1 MKRLA
6 VVFAIVLASC
16 VATSPPAP
24 TAPISPSTAARASAT
39 TLPSAGLGALTKLG
53 DGTLVVSVRDCA
65 TATQNGGITGCELLD
80 AAADHDVFVGVL
92 RWSDGTFEARS
103 IDLASGEMRTLIP
116 KEDLGIALEDVRGDV
131 AILRETDDLGGGN
144 VHVRLRRV
152 PWRDPSKA
160 DTLDEIDLVG
170 LGGGDSWNP
179 WPAARTNGK
188 DVVWLH
194 AGGLFAK
201 HQVILLDA
209 SGTKH
214 VVTESDKPI
223 WFDLDD
229 AAHVPVAVFS
239 ADAATQRFSVWAGG
253 TLREIA
259 TRNASASGSV
269 MSFGD
274 VVGWARG
281 TGSVRPI
288 DGVELFTD
296 AGRALRVDRPE
307 AGCVFVGRTLTDIV
321 TVCPAGV
328 RLKDVHA
335 NVVRDGPPS
344 RVVLAF
350 GQALLWRTAAD
361 LAANPMVWRVTLL

>member
-1 MKRLA
+1 MKHLA
-6 VVFAIVLASC
+6 ALAIVLASC
-16 VATSPPAP
+16 VAAPAPSPSTPAPAP
-24 TAPISPSTAARASAT
+24 TAVRASAT
-39 TLPSAGLGALTKLG
+39 TLPSAGLGALTKLA
-53 DGTLVVSVRDCA
+53 DGTLVVGVPDCA

-80 AAADHDVFVGVL
+80 AAADRGVFVGVL

-103 IDLASGEMRTLIP
+103 IDLATGEMRTLIP
-116 KEDLGIALEDVRGDV
+116 KEDLGIALEEVREEV

-144 VHVRLRRV
+144 VHVRLRRI

-160 DTLDEIDLVG
+160 ETLDEIDLIG

-179 WPAARTNGK
+179 WPSARTNGQ

-194 AGGLFAK
+194 AGGPFAK

-209 SGTKH
+209 RGTRQ

-229 AAHVPVAVFS
+229 GGRVPVAVIS
-239 ADAATQRFSVWAGG
+239 SDGATQRFFVSLAG
-253 TLREIA
+253 TVHEIA
-259 TRNASASGSV
+259 TRDASASGYV

-281 TGSVRPI
+281 TGTVRPI

-296 AGRALRVDRPE
+296 TGRGLRVDRPE
-307 AGCVFVGRTLTDIV
+307 PGCVFVGRTAKDVV
-321 TVCPAGV
+321 TVCPSGV
-328 RLKDVHA
+328 RLEDVRA
-335 NVVRDGPPS
+335 NTVRDGPPS
-344 RVVLAF
+344 RVVVAF
-350 GQALLWRTAAD
+350 PRALLWRTAAD
-361 LAANPMVWRVTLL
+361 LAANPMIWRITLL

>member
-1 MKRLA
+1 MRRLA
-6 VVFAIVLASC
+6 IVAIVLASC
-16 VATSPPAP
+16 AAAPTPSP
-24 TAPISPSTAARASAT
+24 TAPIPATTAARASAT
-39 TLPSAGLGALTKLG
+39 ALPSAGLGALTKLA
-53 DGTLVVSVRDCA
+53 DGTLVVSIRDCA
-65 TATQNGGITGCELLD
+65 TATQNGGISGCELLD
-80 AAADHDVFVGVL
+80 AAADRTVFVGVL

-103 IDLASGEMRTLIP
+103 IDLGTGEMRTLIP

-152 PWRDPSKA
+152 PWRDPSRA

-179 WPAARTNGK
+179 WPSARTNGQ

-209 SGTKH
+209 QGAKH

-223 WFDLDD
+223 WFDLDQGGR
-229 AAHVPVAVFS
+229 VPVAVFS
-239 ADAATQRFSVWAGG
+239 SDAATQRFFMSVGG
-253 TLREIA
+253 TVHEIA
-259 TRNASASGSV
+259 TRDASASGYV

-274 VVGWARG
+274 IVGWARG
-281 TGSVRPI
+281 TGSVRPT

-296 AGRALRVDRPE
+296 TGRALRVDRPE
-307 AGCVFVGRTLTDIV
+307 AGCVFVGRTSKEIV
-321 TVCPAGV
+321 SVCPAGV
-328 RLKDVHA
+328 RLEDVHA
-335 NVVRDGPPS
+335 NTVRDGPPS
-344 RVVLAF
+344 RVVVAF
-350 GQALLWRTAAD
+350 PRALLWRTVAD
-361 LAANPMVWRVTLL
+361 LGANPMVWRITLL

>member
-1 MKRLA
+1 VKRLA
-6 VVFAIVLASC
+6 ALAIVLASC
-16 VATSPPAP
+16 VAAPTPSPSGPVPAP
-24 TAPISPSTAARASAT
+24 TAARASAT
-39 TLPSAGLGALTKLG
+39 ALPSALTSLTKLA
-53 DGTLVVSVRDCA
+53 DGTLVVSIRDCA

-80 AAADHDVFVGVL
+80 AAADRGVFVGVL

-103 IDLASGEMRTLIP
+103 IDLATGEMRTLIP
-116 KEDLGIALEDVRGDV
+116 KEDLGIALEDVRDDL

-160 DTLDEIDLVG
+160 ETLDEIDLVG
-170 LGGGDSWNP
+170 LGGGDTWNP
-179 WPAARTNGK
+179 WPSARTNGR

-201 HQVILLDA
+201 HQVIQLDA
-209 SGTKH
+209 RGAKH
-214 VVTESDKPI
+214 IVTESDKPI

-229 AAHVPVAVFS
+229 AGRVPVAVLS
-239 ADAATQRFSVWAGG
+239 SDATTQRFFVSLAGSVQEMG
-253 TLREIA
+253 TRA
-259 TRNASASGSV
+259 ASASGYV

-296 AGRALRVDRPE
+296 AGRALRIDRPE
-307 AGCVFVGRTLTDIV
+307 PGCLFVGHTAKEIV
-321 TVCPAGV
+321 TVCPSGA
-328 RLKDVHA
+328 RLEDVHA
-335 NVVRDGPPS
+335 NTVRDGPPS
-344 RVVLAF
+344 RVVVAYPR
-350 GQALLWRTAAD
+350 ALLWRTAAD
-361 LAANPMVWRVTLL
+361 LAANPMIWRITLP